1 MSIFDFYDKYKVLPK
16 FTIDVIK
23 KELDKLRL
31 PEYIAKQVSE
41 GSKLHTIQFSEFDKW
56 GVANYVDTKIP
67 MYSETLQMWLAR
79 MESYSYK
86 GNFDAVIE
94 TNRRILRGGRAK
106 LPKKYTREYSNDRY
120 RSNYTE
126 YAEEYLGAKF
136 DDDMDKMVGIHNL
149 PKYDFFN
156 QGRGYVLSDGDKKI
170 IENIFTKV
178 QI

>member
-23 KELDKLRL
+23 KELDKSCL

-56 GVANYVDTKIP
+56 GVDNYIDTKIP
-67 MYSETLQMWLAR
+67 MYSETLQMWLER

-94 TNRRILRGGRAK
+94 TNRRMLRGGRAK
-106 LPKKYTREYSNDRY
+106 LPKKYTREYWNGKY
-120 RSNYTE
+120 WSNYSE
-126 YAEEYLGAKF
+126 YASDHFGAEF
-136 DDDMDKMVGIHNL
+136 DYDMDKWVGIHNL

-156 QGRGYVLSDGDKKI
+156 QGRGYVLSDEDKKI